1 MTPHPRAMLTD
12 KRKTLMLIILDT
24 YTEFLSYW
32 EKYKF
37 LPVKKQIEGWAF
49 EYMSMWPDLLEI
61 QQESYSDISEDWR
74 NIAEER
80 IFPFM
85 HSRMNPMK
93 IAHENLIEF
102 IKPIH
107 NLAME
112 KFQINDFDILYVIY
126 VGIGC
131 GAGWLTRLRNSQAVL
146 FGLEMIAECR
156 WTESDSLK
164 GLIAHEIGH
173 AIHEKLRQDTELN
186 QENGP
191 WWQLYTEGYAQ
202 RCEHIIMGR
211 NSWHERTGLNTS
223 GWLEWCTENKAM
235 LSEKFLQ
242 LVEEKADVR
251 PFFGSWFDIQGYR
264 QCGYYLG
271 HEVISDLEQ
280 GCDIRKLAVLKD
292 VKLSIQ
298 SVLESY
304 ISNG

>member
-1 MTPHPRAMLTD
+1 MP
-12 KRKTLMLIILDT
+12 IILDT
-24 YTEFLSYW
+24 YSEFLSYW
-32 EKYKF
+32 EKYKNI
-37 LPVKKQIEGWAF
+37 PIREQVEGWAC
-49 EYMSMWPDLLEI
+49 EYMGMWPDLLEK

-80 IFPFM
+80 VFPFLHGRLNSM
-85 HSRMNPMK
+85 QE
-93 IAHENLIEF
+93 AHANLIEL
-102 IKPIH
+102 IKPLH

-112 KFQINDFDILYVIY
+112 KFKINEFDVLYVIY

-131 GAGWLTRLRNSQAVL
+131 GAGWLTGLRNSQAIL

-156 WTESDSLK
+156 WAGSDSLK

-173 AIHEKLRQDTELN
+173 AIHGRLRQDPELN
-186 QENGP
+186 QEKGP

-211 NSWHERTGLNTS
+211 NIWHEGSGLNTS
-223 GWLEWCTENKAM
+223 DWLEWCTENKSM
-235 LSEKFLQ
+235 LAERFLQ
-242 LVEEKADVR
+242 LVEEEADVR
-251 PFFGSWFDIQGYR
+251 PFFGSWYDIQGYR

-271 HEVISDLEQ
+271 HEVILDLEQ
-280 GCDIRKLAVLKD
+280 GCDIRKLAVLED
-292 VKLSIQ
+292 VKLAMK

>member
-1 MTPHPRAMLTD
+1 MPV
-12 KRKTLMLIILDT
+12 ILDT
-24 YTEFLSYW
+24 YSEFLSYW
-32 EKYKF
+32 EKYKN
-37 LPVKKQIEGWAF
+37 LPVKEQIEGWAF
-49 EYMSMWPDLLEI
+49 EYMGMWPDLLKL
-61 QQESYSDISEDWR
+61 QQKDYSDISEDWR
-74 NIAEER
+74 EIALDR
-80 IFPFM
+80 VFPFL
-85 HSRMNPMK
+85 HSRLNSMQE
-93 IAHENLIEF
+93 AHGNLIGLIE
-102 IKPIH
+102 PLH

-112 KFQINDFDILYVIY
+112 KFSVNEFDVLYVIY

-131 GAGWLTRLRNSQAVL
+131 GAGWVTRVRNSQAIL
-146 FGLEMIAECR
+146 FGLEMIAECG

-173 AIHEKLRQDTELN
+173 AIHGKLRQDPELN

-211 NSWHERTGLNTS
+211 NSWRELTVLNTS
-223 GWLEWCTENKAM
+223 DWLEWCTENKSM
-235 LSEKFLQ
+235 LAGKFLQ
-242 LVEEKADVR
+242 MVEEETDVR
-251 PFFGSWFDIQGYR
+251 PFFGSWFDIQGYK

-280 GCDIRKLAVLKD
+280 ECDIRKLAVLKD
-292 VKLSIQ
+292 VRLTMK